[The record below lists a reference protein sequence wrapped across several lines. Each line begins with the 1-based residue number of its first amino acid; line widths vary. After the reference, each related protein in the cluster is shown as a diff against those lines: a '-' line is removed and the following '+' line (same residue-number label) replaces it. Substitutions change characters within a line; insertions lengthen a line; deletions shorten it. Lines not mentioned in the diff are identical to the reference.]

1 MFSFILIYFIY
12 STFKRKAPRAIREIK
27 KFASK
32 LMGTND
38 VRVDTDLNKAVWRQG
53 VRNVPFR
60 VRVKLSRRKNEE
72 EDAAGKMYTL
82 VSYVPETDFSG
93 KLTEKVDE

>member
-1 MFSFILIYFIY
+1 
-12 STFKRKAPRAIREIK
+12 
-27 KFASK
+27 
-32 LMGTND
+32 MGTND